1 MEKYSRVEK
10 PKPESPI
17 NENEIRVTTQG
28 LIRNYISYATT
39 LLQVHFFI
47 NRPNFAY
54 LTLFLNRMCSYLRS
68 NLVLVHSV
76 IDWILLVD
84 IWIRLVRSL

>member
-39 LLQVHFFI
+39 LLQVQV
-47 NRPNFAY
+47 
-54 LTLFLNRMCSYLRS
+54 LTDEFEFGLVFL
-68 NLVLVHSV
+68 
-76 IDWILLVD
+76 D
-84 IWIRLVRSL
+84 